1 MEIKIYCYDSNWL
14 EKGII
19 QNIKNIENLQFN
31 ETINGWQWNFDIELN
46 EKHDNFFYT
55 VWDFIEYVIFDEKYK
70 NWIHKYTWV
79 IKWIEREIWITESI
93 TLKIEGLISLL
104 SDYDFARSYSWTLTS
119 VIDSFISDF
128 HSFKNFDNVLSTWDD
143 YPSTTWDWMGTLTWD
158 DLNWWTNSWMIYLW
172 NNILKNWVAST
183 ENINITTSW
192 SFLNAI
198 QNIFWDTRDFF
209 IDKTWTIKLISEIT
223 TNQIFTVWKN
233 TNQINIDM
241 DWKINLDLLDFDY
254 SAEVWQNIILQ
265 NINSNLNLSWKKINE
280 IAFSLEKLKINA
292 WKIIN
297 YK

>member
-1 MEIKIYCYDSNWL
+1 
-14 EKGII
+14 
-19 QNIKNIENLQFN
+19 
-31 ETINGWQWNFDIELN
+31 
-46 EKHDNFFYT
+46 
-55 VWDFIEYVIFDEKYK
+55 
-70 NWIHKYTWV
+70 
-79 IKWIEREIWITESI
+79 
-93 TLKIEGLISLL
+93 
-104 SDYDFARSYSWTLTS
+104 
-119 VIDSFISDF
+119 
-128 HSFKNFDNVLSTWDD
+128 
-143 YPSTTWDWMGTLTWD
+143 
-158 DLNWWTNSWMIYLW
+158 MIYLW

-198 QNIFWDTRDFF
+198 QNIFWDTRDFS
-209 IDKTWTIKLISEIT
+209 IDKTWTIRLISEIT
-223 TNQIFTVWKN
+223 TNQIFTVWQN

-241 DWKINLDLLDFDY
+241 DWKINLDLLNFDY

>member
-31 ETINGWQWNFDIELN
+31 ETINGWQWNFDIQLN
-46 EKHDNFFYT
+46 ERHDNFFYT

-70 NWIHKYTWV
+70 NWIHKYSWV

-93 TLKIEGLISLL
+93 TLKVEGLISLL
-104 SDYDFARSYSWTLTS
+104 SDYDIARSYSWTLSS

-128 HSFKNFDNVLSTWDD
+128 HSFKNISNNML
-143 YPSTTWDWMGTLTWD
+143 YLG
-158 DLNWWTNSWMIYLW
+158 NS
-172 NNILKNWVAST
+172 ILKNWVAST
-183 ENINITTSW
+183 TSVSISTSW

-198 QNIFWDTRDFF
+198 QNIFWDTREFF
-209 IDKTWTIKLISEIT
+209 IDKTWTIRLISEIT
-223 TNQIFTVWKN
+223 TNQIFTVWQN

-292 WKIIN
+292 WIIIN